1 MYYAKIIKND
11 TINCIDG
18 ITVSLFMSGCPHHCK
33 GCFNSET
40 WNPKFGTNVLIY
52 NLIEEIENDICEF
65 GVERNFSVLGGE
77 PLAEYNR
84 YHTNYIIKSIREKFP
99 NIKIY
104 LWSGYTFE
112 EIQAMET
119 FDILK
124 NIDYL
129 IEGRY
134 VEELNDRRLKLRGSS
149 NQRIYNNQDGV
160 LVDVTDK
167 IQNNITI

>member
-40 WNPKFGTNVLIY
+40 WNPQFGTNILIY
-52 NLIEEIENDICEF
+52 NLIKELENNISEF
-65 GVERNFSVLGGE
+65 GIERNFSILGGE
-77 PLAEYNR
+77 PLAEYNI
-84 YHTNYIIKSIREKFP
+84 YHTNCIIESIRKKFP

-104 LWSGYTFE
+104 LWSGYTFN
-112 EIQAMET
+112 EIQT
-119 FDILK
+119 INTYDILK

-129 IEGRY
+129 IEGRFI
-134 VEELNDRRLKLRGSS
+134 EKLKNSNLKLRGSS
-149 NQRIYNNQDGV
+149 NQHIYYNKNGK
-160 LVDVTDK
+160 LINVTDK